1 MAGKSKRWMNQSSC
15 SSSSSSGNVSDPD
28 YGSKFSQRRSKQND
42 VTSHSD
48 RETENVQIENN
59 SSQLKR
65 KRGRSSK
72 KCNREIRE
80 SLKYDT
86 EIAKDK
92 PSLIDDEDSCAQ
104 RTRRFTS
111 RRRRKSDSEIHQC
124 KQLYASTSNRS
135 SIDDYENPR
144 CAGGRKRS
152 SDDKNEKGKMKATVF
167 SWLIDTNI
175 IQENAEV
182 FSVDDRSK
190 QMKNKGIIK
199 RGGILCPCCD
209 NIFTAAAFHIHGGRN
224 CKKPY
229 ESIFL
234 AKKQQS
240 LFNCMIEAWNEPDE
254 SQYHKFNIIKA
265 KSNAID
271 LYDDACMICADGGN
285 LICCE
290 RCYSTYHQVCVGM
303 EEVPEGSWYCPYC
316 VCKFCGDPAQ
326 ENDYLITCPQCEKK
340 YHWECRRSKERGEID
355 LNCTTVAPFCLE
367 SSLPFSIIG
376 FLNNMVDKLRC
387 YLLNFGKVHYKLS
400 KVLVGKKNELK
411 EGYSWT
417 LLHLVGDGS
426 GVYIDDVSGVYIDDE
441 YRRTMC
447 HSKLAVAR
455 RLMEECFEPIRD
467 RHTRIK
473 VIPSVVYNCRSNFNR
488 IHFGG
493 FYTAVLEKED
503 EIISVASLRIHGSK
517 LAEMPF
523 VATSDVYRCKGM
535 CRKLIDGIESALR
548 YLNVENL
555 IIPSIEERVRNW
567 CERYGF
573 GRLEESMKQ
582 EIMGWNTLMFHDS
595 IRLQKPLLWSSHF
608 AESHREHNECSPSLP
623 AKLERNNICSFRFV
637 STLFSLYSCYFCCDT
652 SKSAVSAFPDLNLEP
667 SE

>member
-124 KQLYASTSNRS
+124 KQLYASTSNKS

-209 NIFTAAAFHIHGGRN
+209 NIFTAAAFHVHGGRN

-240 LFNCMIEAWNEPDE
+240 LFDCMIEAWNEPDE

-303 EEVPEGSWYCPYC
+303 EVRKLSFGLYFRLLLFSPCSLIDVIRMSKIDERECKFQEVPEGSWYCPYC

-340 YHWECRRSKERGEID
+340 CNVNFFLI
-355 LNCTTVAPFCLE
+355 LE
-367 SSLPFSIIG
+367 FP
-376 FLNNMVDKLRC
+376 
-387 YLLNFGKVHYKLS
+387 
-400 KVLVGKKNELK
+400 
-411 EGYSWT
+411 
-417 LLHLVGDGS
+417 
-426 GVYIDDVSGVYIDDE
+426 
-441 YRRTMC
+441 
-447 HSKLAVAR
+447 A
-455 RLMEECFEPIRD
+455 
-467 RHTRIK
+467 
-473 VIPSVVYNCRSNFNR
+473 
-488 IHFGG
+488 
-493 FYTAVLEKED
+493 
-503 EIISVASLRIHGSK
+503 
-517 LAEMPF
+517 
-523 VATSDVYRCKGM
+523 
-535 CRKLIDGIESALR
+535 
-548 YLNVENL
+548 
-555 IIPSIEERVRNW
+555 
-567 CERYGF
+567 
-573 GRLEESMKQ
+573 
-582 EIMGWNTLMFHDS
+582 FH
-595 IRLQKPLLWSSHF
+595 
-608 AESHREHNECSPSLP
+608 
-623 AKLERNNICSFRFV
+623 
-637 STLFSLYSCYFCCDT
+637 
-652 SKSAVSAFPDLNLEP
+652 
-667 SE
+667 